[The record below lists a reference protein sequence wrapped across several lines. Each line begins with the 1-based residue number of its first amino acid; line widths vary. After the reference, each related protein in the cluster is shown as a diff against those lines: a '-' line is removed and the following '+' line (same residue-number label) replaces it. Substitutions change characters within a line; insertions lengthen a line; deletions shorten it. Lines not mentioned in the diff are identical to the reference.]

1 MAVGVIVANG
11 QVPADL
17 EDAVFVG
24 ELSLDGEIR
33 PVHGVLP
40 MVALAKNSGKTRAFV
55 PRANGPEAALV
66 EGMTVIPVDTLAS
79 LASHPLGAVPIEPQ
93 PAGGER
99 TSPELYRG
107 TDFADI
113 AGQEH
118 VKRALEVAAAGGH
131 NVIMRGRPGSG
142 KTLLARAVPSIL
154 PPMTGD
160 EALEV
165 TRIYSVAALLGQGAS
180 LVSTRPFR
188 APHHTI
194 SHAGLIGGGSVPR
207 PGEVTLSHRGVLF
220 LDELPE
226 FGPQVLEVLRQ
237 PLEDHTVTISRARQS
252 VTFPANFALIAA
264 MNPCPCE
271 SRLRRVCLGPVRET
285 RSRSRSVGPSCRR
298 RGRRCGPRSSA
309 PVGRA
314 PLSTPAE

>member
-1 MAVGVIVANG
+1 MLAANG
-11 QVPADL
+11 QVPADV
-17 EDAVFVG
+17 EDAVFIG

-55 PRANGPEAALV
+55 PKANGPEAALV
-66 EGMTVIPVDTLAS
+66 EGMTIFPVDTLAS
-79 LASHPLGAVPIEPQ
+79 LASHLLGAVPIAPQ
-93 PAGGER
+93 TNDAER

-131 NVIMRGRPGSG
+131 NVIMRGPPGSG

-165 TRIYSVAALLGQGAS
+165 TRIYSVAALLGPGAS
-180 LVSTRPFR
+180 LVAARPFR

-237 PLEDHTVTISRARQS
+237 PLEDRTVTISRARQS

-271 SRLRRVCLGPVRET
+271 SRPQCVCLAPVRGT
-285 RSRSRSVGPSCRR
+285 RTQSRSSGPSCRR
-298 RGRRCGPRSSA
+298 RGRSCGPRSAARVGQGRPSI
-309 PVGRA
+309 PVA
-314 PLSTPAE
+314 